1 MADEIMNM
9 YAYDGPVMLFGRC
22 VFDHFR
28 SETWAISEKKAL
40 SNLAYQYKKK
50 ANLSTD
56 AKIRLEPK
64 NLVLKRE
71 GDPNG

>member
-1 MADEIMNM
+1 MADEIMNL
-9 YAYDGPVMLFGRC
+9 YAYDGPVMMFGRC

-40 SNLAYQYKKK
+40 CNLAYQYKKK

-56 AKIRLEPK
+56 AKIRLKPE